1 MRGTVK
7 CVAMS
12 LEQVIVVLCVGVAV
26 ALVVR
31 AAMVRGRR
39 WRVLVPAVAL
49 VLLAG
54 YELGMD
60 RWEKTVHAAIRLDMM
75 VEIPLVGVF
84 VIWGVLA
91 LVFSGKRG
99 EKASDG
105 QG

>member
-1 MRGTVK
+1 
-7 CVAMS
+7 MS
-12 LEQVIVVLCVGVAV
+12 LEREIVVLSVCVAV

-31 AAMVRGRR
+31 AAMLRDRR

-60 RWEKTVHAAIRLDMM
+60 RWEKTVHAAIRLDLV

-91 LVFSGKRG
+91 LVFSRKKSG
-99 EKASDG
+99 EKASG
-105 QG
+105 GHG

>member
-1 MRGTVK
+1 
-7 CVAMS
+7 MS
-12 LEQVIVVLCVGVAV
+12 LEREIVVFCVCVAV

-39 WRVLVPAVAL
+39 WRLLVPAVGL
-49 VLLAG
+49 VLLAV

-60 RWEKTVHAAIRLDMM
+60 RWEKTVHAAIRLDLM

-99 EKASDG
+99 EKADG
-105 QG
+105 GEG

>member
-1 MRGTVK
+1 
-7 CVAMS
+7 MS
-12 LEQVIVVLCVGVAV
+12 LEQVIVVLCVGVAIV
-26 ALVVR
+26 LMVR
-31 AAMVRGRR
+31 AAMVRGKR
-39 WRVLVPAVAL
+39 WRLLVPAVAL
-49 VLLAG
+49 VMLAV

-60 RWEKTVHAAIRLDMM
+60 RWEKTVRAPIRLDLMA
-75 VEIPLVGVF
+75 EIPLVGVF